1 MLYTF
6 YMNIPELLSI
16 YIQILTLIIS
26 VRFLFHQMA
35 SQLKPDL
42 PWNTTEAYLFVM
54 AAIADNLEP
63 YVYTVH
69 L

>member
-1 MLYTF
+1 
-6 YMNIPELLSI
+6 
-16 YIQILTLIIS
+16 
-26 VRFLFHQMA
+26 MA

-63 YVYTVH
+63 YVYTVN
-69 L
+69 LWNMWSSYSNN